1 MNLSLDVARPSAAA
15 PRRSADRLAGRIRLA
30 FIMSAT
36 HSGST
41 LLAMQ
46 LARQHGVC
54 SVGELS
60 GTRHR
65 ARPGYRCS
73 CGAELVDCD
82 FWRRVSAA
90 MAKRGFPY
98 SATTAETDVRN
109 APSRYARRL
118 LRPMHRGRLLELV
131 RDAGLQLSP
140 AAREYLRR
148 HVQLKTALAESV
160 LECSGD
166 SVLVDSSKLGVQLK
180 YHLRNPRFDVKVI
193 WLVRDGRAVACSLM
207 RNQKIPMAEAA
218 YEWRRF
224 YEEADAIVR
233 RLDASQ
239 WRQARYEELCAE
251 PEQTLGDLWE
261 FLGVPREAP
270 EGEPREFHV
279 LGHDTRL
286 NMGKARPNEKWR
298 TELSA
303 ADLQVFESVAGRLN
317 RRLGYT

>member
-1 MNLSLDVARPSAAA
+1 MNLSLDMGRAPAA
-15 PRRSADRLAGRIRLA
+15 PDRSVALAGRISLA
-30 FIMSAT
+30 YIMACT

-46 LARQHGVC
+46 LARQPGVC

-73 CGAELVDCD
+73 CGAELVHCD
-82 FWRRVSAA
+82 FWRRVAAA
-90 MAKRGFPY
+90 MAKRGFSFDPR
-98 SATTAETDVRN
+98 TAETDVRN

-131 RDAGLQLSP
+131 RDAGLSLSP
-140 AAREYLRR
+140 GARQYLRR
-148 HVQLKTALAESV
+148 HQALKTALAESV
-160 LECSGD
+160 LECSGE

-180 YHLRNPRFDVKVI
+180 YQLRNPRFDVKVI

-207 RNQKIPMAEAA
+207 RNQKMTMAQAA
-218 YEWRRF
+218 YQWRRF
-224 YEEADAIVR
+224 YEEADAILR
-233 RLDASQ
+233 RLDAGQ
-239 WRQARYEELCAE
+239 WRQVRYEELCAE
-251 PEQTLGDLWE
+251 PERTLGPLWQ
-261 FLGVPREAP
+261 FVGMPREIP
-270 EGEPREFHV
+270 EGAHKEFHV

-298 TELSA
+298 KELTA
-303 ADLQVFESVAGRLN
+303 ADLQVFEQVAGRLN
-317 RRLGYT
+317 RQLGYT

>member
-1 MNLSLDVARPSAAA
+1 MNLSLDMGRASPAA
-15 PRRSADRLAGRIRLA
+15 PGRSAVPLAGRISLA
-30 FIMSAT
+30 YIMACT

-46 LARQHGVC
+46 LARQRGVC

-73 CGAELVDCD
+73 CGQELVHCD
-82 FWRRVSAA
+82 FWRRVTAA
-90 MAKRGFPY
+90 MAKRGFSFDPR
-98 SATTAETDVRN
+98 TAETDIRN
-109 APSRYARRL
+109 APTRYSRRL
-118 LRPMHRGRLLELV
+118 LRPMHHGRLLERV
-131 RDAGLQLSP
+131 RDVGLHLSP
-140 AAREYLRR
+140 SARTYLRDHQR
-148 HVQLKTALAESV
+148 LKTALAESV

-180 YHLRNPRFDVKVI
+180 YQLRNPRFDVKVI

-207 RNQKIPMAEAA
+207 RNQKMPMAQAA
-218 YEWRRF
+218 YQWRRF
-224 YEEADAIVR
+224 YEEADAILR
-233 RLDASQ
+233 ELDAGQ
-239 WRQARYEELCAE
+239 WRQVRYEELCAE
-251 PEQTLGDLWE
+251 PERTLGELWP
-261 FLGVPREAP
+261 FLGMPAEAP
-270 EGEPREFHV
+270 RGEPREFHV

-298 TELSA
+298 KELSA
-303 ADLQVFESVAGRLN
+303 ADLRVFEEVAGRLN